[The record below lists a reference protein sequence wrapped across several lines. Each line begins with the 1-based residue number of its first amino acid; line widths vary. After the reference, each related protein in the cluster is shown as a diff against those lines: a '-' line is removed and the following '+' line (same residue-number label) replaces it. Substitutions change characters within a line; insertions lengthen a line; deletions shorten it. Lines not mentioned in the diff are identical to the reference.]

1 MRRLLYKP
9 AVEQREMGM
18 ATGTPAA
25 KIPRV
30 YKGSTT
36 SSDIWAMK
44 QTSFPSA
51 EQATSLL
58 KTLVLSRFIFSSY
71 ILEADRW
78 G

>member
-1 MRRLLYKP
+1 MRRLLHKP
-9 AVEQREMGM
+9 AAEQREMGM

-36 SSDIWAMK
+36 SDIWATK

-58 KTLVLSRFIFSSY
+58 KTLVLSRFLFSSY